1 MAEDEPLAGPSTPA
15 SEPGHIPTRGTM
27 ASFDLTLA
35 RVSLLITIVSY
46 GLVTCAST
54 GAAFTGASV
63 SASLGAGFDP
73 AAQAVALALFSR
85 RPDGGAAQAGRL
97 FGAISTLSAGVSQV
111 VGPALFGGVY
121 FASVG
126 VFPQA
131 IFVLSGLLAA
141 LSLSILLCVRL
152 PQGDE
157 CADAEADGL
166 GREATAVA
174 GEEVD
179 GAGRRKVTAT
189 I

>member
-1 MAEDEPLAGPSTPA
+1 MA
-15 SEPGHIPTRGTM
+15 R
-27 ASFDLTLA
+27 FDLALA
-35 RVSLLITIVSY
+35 RVSLLMTMLSY
-46 GLVTCAST
+46 GLVACAST
-54 GAAFTGASV
+54 GAAFTGASI
-63 SASLGAGFDP
+63 SGALGGGFDP
-73 AAQAVALALFSR
+73 AAPPS
-85 RPDGGAAQAGRL
+85 GRL

-111 VGPALFGGVY
+111 VGPALFGSVY

-152 PQGDE
+152 PQGGE
-157 CADAEADGL
+157 GADAEADGL
-166 GREATAVA
+166 GREPTAVA

-189 I
+189 D